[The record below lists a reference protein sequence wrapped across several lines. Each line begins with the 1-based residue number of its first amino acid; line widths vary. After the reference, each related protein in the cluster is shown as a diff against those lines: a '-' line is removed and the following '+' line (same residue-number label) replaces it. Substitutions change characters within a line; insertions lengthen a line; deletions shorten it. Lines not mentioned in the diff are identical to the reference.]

1 MSFWISSEESVV
13 DSELIRTVV
22 KTHGRLSVDIASLS
36 DGDELYLA
44 GLSSL
49 ASVNVMLGLEAAFDI
64 EFPDRMLTRRVFES
78 ISSMQTAIS
87 ELVS

>member
-1 MSFWISSEESVV
+1 VV
-13 DSELIRTVV
+13 DTDRIRTVL
-22 KTHGRLSVDIASLS
+22 TNHGRLSVDVATLA
-36 DGDELYLA
+36 DGDELYSA

-78 ISSMQTAIS
+78 ISSMRTAIS

>member
-1 MSFWISSEESVV
+1 VV
-13 DSELIRTVV
+13 DTDRIRTVL
-22 KTHGRLSVDIASLS
+22 KNHGRLSVDVATLA
-36 DGDELYLA
+36 DGDELYSA

-78 ISSMQTAIS
+78 ISSMRTAIS

>member
-1 MSFWISSEESVV
+1 MV
-13 DSELIRTVV
+13 DTERIRTVL
-22 KTHGRLSVDIASLS
+22 KAHGRLSVEVGSLA

-78 ISSMQTAIS
+78 IRSMQNAIS